1 MGNDE
6 NNEEVVDQQ
15 SENANTGENQNTD
28 NGGSDDKNEP
38 EKTFTQAQ
46 VNKMM
51 AKEKQQGK
59 SSVYKE
65 LGINPEDKAAVAAI
79 KAFIDAQKTKE
90 QKEAEQKSESE
101 SKVNEAEA
109 RAAKAEAKATALAA
123 GANPEFV
130 DDIVALAM
138 VKVDDDNDVESVIE
152 ELKEKYS
159 FWFSD
164 EEKSGD
170 SAEDKKNSV
179 GKRGTGSSVGGK
191 KSSSNQN
198 SSAKGIGKRLA
209 AARKPSS
216 SAKKSY
222 WD

>member
-15 SENANTGENQNTD
+15 SENTNTGENQNTD

-38 EKTFTQAQ
+38 EKTFTQTQ

-65 LGINPEDKAAVAAI
+65 LGINPEDKAAVAAV

-101 SKVNEAEA
+101 SKVNEAVA

-164 EEKSGD
+164 SEESTN
-170 SAEDKKNSV
+170 DKDGKKSV

-198 SSAKGIGKRLA
+198 SSTKGIGKRLA
-209 AARKPSS
+209 AARKPNNSN
-216 SAKKSY
+216 KKSY
-222 WD
+222 WG